1 MTEPRVYTIEL
12 PAGMQMINVNE
23 GLHWRE
29 INKRRQIIRRCTDIL
44 ARNQKIPLL
53 QRVHIIGWLHFPD
66 ARRRDANNWADTAKP
81 AVDALV
87 TAGVL
92 EDDDSTRVLGPDMRI
107 GDKRPRAQLVL
118 EIREVLP

>member
-1 MTEPRVYTIEL
+1 VTEPREYTLEL
-12 PAGMQMINVNE
+12 PAGMLLINVNE

-29 INKRRQIIRRCTDIL
+29 INKRRQIIRRCTEIL
-44 ARNQKIPLL
+44 ARNQKIPALA
-53 QRVHIIGWLHFPD
+53 RVHITGRLHFPD
-66 ARRRDANNWADTAKP
+66 ARRRDANNWADSAKP

-107 GDKRPRAQLVL
+107 GEKRPRAQLVL
-118 EIREVLP
+118 EIREVLT